1 MITSCGKWEIAMD
14 HEQLMAP
21 CSGCTRRE
29 TFHDILHAVEPSFM
43 TRAIIPTL
51 SDRQAADSLT
61 ATL

>member
-1 MITSCGKWEIAMD
+1 MD

-21 CSGCTRRE
+21 CSGCTRE

-51 SDRQAADSLT
+51 SDGQAADSLT
-61 ATL
+61 AIQ